1 MLVGSW
7 RWCALFINR
16 CPKASRL
23 RGAPGWY
30 VGQPLL
36 RAACSEPSLAE
47 SHTSPQPLL
56 ATLLVSGHPSLK
68 KAFWVKTV
76 CQPVPVTP
84 FIFPL
89 GSSGNILLHTWPLGC
104 HRPPRHLPGLL
115 VHGLKEPSSQG
126 PVWQPRLSWSPTTAG
141 SSSCYK

>member
-76 CQPVPVTP
+76 CQPVPVTLHLSP
-84 FIFPL
+84 GQL
-89 GSSGNILLHTWPLGC
+89 WKYSSPHLTIRSSQTTKTPS
-104 HRPPRHLPGLL
+104 RPPRPRAEGAQLPGPC
-115 VHGLKEPSSQG
+115 VTAPAVVVAHY
-126 PVWQPRLSWSPTTAG
+126 SWVFIML
-141 SSSCYK
+141 